1 MCNFISSESIRKA
14 SERVFSGEV
23 RGVSCGPESIGF
35 TVTINGRTKTVK
47 IPRSKI
53 DDASR
58 IAFAAF

>member
-1 MCNFISSESIRKA
+1 MCNFISPESIRKA

-23 RGVSCGPESIGF
+23 CDVSYGPDSIGF
-35 TVTINGRTKTVK
+35 TVTINGRAETVK
-47 IPRSKI
+47 ITRSKI